1 MNIKRLI
8 GSAAAA
14 VILITGQATM
24 AAASSHHPKT
34 VADLRA
40 ATTKYHSI
48 AKAEH
53 DGYGLFKDTAG
64 IACIDMPGMG
74 AMGIHYVNGTKVGR
88 PNIVPTKPEAV
99 LYAPDRHGRLHLA
112 AVEYVVVKADW
123 DATHK
128 APPRLF
134 GHTFNFT
141 DAPNRFGL
149 PPFYSLHVWAFKHNP
164 AGMFEMFNPN
174 VHCNC
179 SMSSM
184 SSMSM

>member
-1 MNIKRLI
+1 MIIRRVL
-8 GSAAAA
+8 GLTAAA
-14 VILITGQATM
+14 VFLLAGQAS
-24 AAASSHHPKT
+24 AAVASPHHHKT

-40 ATTKYHSI
+40 ATAKYHSI
-48 AKAEH
+48 ARAEH

-74 AMGIHYVNGTKVGR
+74 AMGIHYVNGNRVGR
-88 PNIVPTKPEAV
+88 PNIVPTRPEAV

-123 DATHK
+123 DATHQR
-128 APPRLF
+128 PPHLF
-134 GHTFNFT
+134 GHEFNFS

-164 AGMFEMFNPN
+164 AGMFEMWNPT
-174 VHCNC
+174 VHCHC
-179 SMSSM
+179 G
-184 SSMSM
+184 MSM

>member
-1 MNIKRLI
+1 MSITTLRTLVL
-8 GSAAAA
+8 GAASAALAGLLVA
-14 VILITGQATM
+14 PVSAS
-24 AAASSHHPKT
+24 ASSPWLDQVRDATRQDKSVHH
-34 VADLRA
+34 
-40 ATTKYHSI
+40 
-48 AKAEH
+48 AKK
-53 DGYGLFKDTAG
+53 DGYAKFVDAKG

-164 AGMFEMFNPN
+164 AGKFEMWNPN
-174 VHCNC
+174 VHCDC
-179 SMSSM
+179 G
-184 SSMSM
+184 MSM

>member
-1 MNIKRLI
+1 MNIKRFL

-14 VILITGQATM
+14 VILITSQASM
-24 AAASSHHPKT
+24 ASASSHHHAT

-48 AKAEH
+48 TTAERH
-53 DGYGLFKDTAG
+53 GYAEFKDTAG

-74 AMGIHYVNGTKVGR
+74 AMGIHYVNGDRVGN
-88 PNIVPTKPEAV
+88 PSIVPTKPEAV
-99 LYAPDRHGRLHLA
+99 VYAPDRHGRLHLA
-112 AVEYVVVKADW
+112 AVEYIVVKADW

-128 APPRLF
+128 APPHLF

-141 DAPNRFGL
+141 DAPNRYGL

-164 AGMFEMFNPN
+164 AGMFEMWNPT
-174 VHCNC
+174 VHCDC
-179 SMSSM
+179 G
-184 SSMSM
+184 MSM